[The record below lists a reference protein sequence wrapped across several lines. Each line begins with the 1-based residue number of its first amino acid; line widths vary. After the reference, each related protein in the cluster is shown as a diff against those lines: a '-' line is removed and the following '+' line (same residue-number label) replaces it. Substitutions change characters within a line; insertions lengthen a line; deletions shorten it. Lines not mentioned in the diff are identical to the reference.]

1 MMPFPQ
7 FDRNRLRLK
16 PLRERKNRVFIE
28 RDHVDTDSRPK
39 TISEHNAERIK
50 VMADEIRK
58 SKRNKR
64 SIIMTFGA
72 HCIKNGLAP
81 VLIKL
86 IKKGWITHLATNGAG
101 IIHDW
106 EFAYLGESSEN
117 VQENVA
123 RGQFGLWEE
132 TGFYI
137 NLALAVG
144 AYNGLGYGEAV
155 GFLVY
160 NDGVTV
166 PEKRELLDTIKR
178 AEENPERAAAAC
190 DLLDIISKHSIGPG
204 FFKVE
209 HIYKRFGLQSCAY
222 ELGLPYTAHPM
233 FGHDII
239 YTHPLNHGA
248 ALGRTAERDFLS
260 FAESVQNIEGGV
272 YLSVGSAV
280 MSPMIFEKSFSM
292 AQNLHLQKGS
302 AIGDYKIFV
311 VDLSEADWDW
321 NRGEPPES
329 NPAYYV
335 RFLKSF
341 SRLGGDMTYLQMDNR
356 DFLLALYNELNA

>member
-1 MMPFPQ
+1 MPFPH

-16 PLRERKNRVFIE
+16 PLAERKNRVFIE
-28 RDHVDTDSRPK
+28 RDHVDTGSRPG
-39 TISEHNAERIK
+39 TISPHNAERIK
-50 VMADEIRK
+50 IMADEIRK
-58 SKRNKR
+58 SKLQKR
-64 SIIMTFGA
+64 SVIMTFGA

-81 VLIKL
+81 VLIEL
-86 IKKGWITHLATNGAG
+86 IKEGWITHLATNGAG

-123 RGQFGLWEE
+123 AGQFGLWEE

-155 GFLVY
+155 GYMVY

-166 PEKRELLDTIKR
+166 PDKNELLESIGH
-178 AEENPERAAAAC
+178 AEEHPERAAAAA
-190 DLLDIISKHSIGPG
+190 DLLDIISRKLIEPG
-204 FFKVE
+204 FIKVE
-209 HIYKRFGLQSCAY
+209 HRYKRFGLQSCAY
-222 ELGLPYTAHPM
+222 ELNLPYTAHPM

-239 YTHPLNHGA
+239 YMHPLNHGA

-280 MSPMIFEKSFSM
+280 MSPMIFEKSYSM
-292 AQNLHLQKGS
+292 AQNIHLQKGS

-311 VDLSEADWDW
+311 IDLNEANWDW

-341 SRLGGDMTYLQMDNR
+341 SRMGGDMTYLQMDNR
-356 DFLLALYNELNA
+356 DFLLALYNALNI